1 MSVDNK
7 LCGARI
13 RAIRKDR
20 KMTAGELAERVGIG
34 EVSLLHIECGS
45 RGPSLQT
52 LYSIANVLGASMDFL
67 SGRVNKPNDYVP
79 TPEIEEHGFSD
90 KQSSM
95 LKDIAKAVA
104 PIIKKNV

>member
-1 MSVDNK
+1 
-7 LCGARI
+7 
-13 RAIRKDR
+13 
-20 KMTAGELAERVGIG
+20 
-34 EVSLLHIECGS
+34 
-45 RGPSLQT
+45 
-52 LYSIANVLGASMDFL
+52 MDFL

-79 TPEIEEHGFSD
+79 TPEIEEHGLSD